1 MKYANEN
8 EFKMSSLNI
17 PAVSH
22 VEVGNMGLQ
31 MAEKKNIGTALSIV
45 REGDILGRGIK

>member
-8 EFKMSSLNI
+8 EFETSSLNI
-17 PAVSH
+17 PTVSH
-22 VEVGNMGLQ
+22 IEVGNMGLQ
-31 MAEKKNIGTALSIV
+31 MAEKKNIGTTLSIV